1 MKISDLQNYTVVGGS
16 SPVSIPKQEGIGQK
30 ILNAGTAV
38 TNFLGGKN
46 VAETYGA
53 EIAKL
58 GATPQ
63 EKQYITQPGVKET
76 LGSALQLG
84 ANFIPGAGSGAG
96 LATKVAIGAGT
107 GYAFDVG
114 SKLQKDV
121 PVSEA
126 LKPGIGTAIG
136 GGLPLAA
143 AAIKPVTKIIGRL
156 FKGLG
161 SGLSGVSS
169 ESIDQIASN
178 PKAAQEVSD
187 IIKKTGNE
195 RVLENNARTI
205 VNGVSK
211 VRQEARATYGKAV
224 QELKATDIAQK
235 TFRDSV
241 SQSLDKIG
249 SIVKNGER
257 KLTTA
262 EFDNPAMLKKAS
274 TLINKLS
281 TTNLDGYALNKLQNE
296 IENSAFKTTGV
307 DAQRLAFNAFV
318 RDLSSSVK
326 TAINQST
333 NKLDTIN
340 KAFSQ
345 DMQLVE
351 TVQNIFGKVN
361 YKNLPEVVKASQ
373 KLEGIF
379 AQKGLAPEVV
389 DNFLER
395 IGVKASDFRTSAAVR
410 QILNKTTGAN
420 TKGLSIGEIVQQAT
434 SAVVTPEMV
443 KNIAVATGIA
453 REKVVP
459 FLNALKPSARNIV
472 INALLEDN
480 Q

>member
-121 PVSEA
+121 PVPEA

-178 PKAAQEVSD
+178 PKAAQE
-187 IIKKTGNE
+187 
-195 RVLENNARTI
+195 
-205 VNGVSK
+205 
-211 VRQEARATYGKAV
+211 
-224 QELKATDIAQK
+224 
-235 TFRDSV
+235 
-241 SQSLDKIG
+241 
-249 SIVKNGER
+249 
-257 KLTTA
+257 
-262 EFDNPAMLKKAS
+262 
-274 TLINKLS
+274 
-281 TTNLDGYALNKLQNE
+281 
-296 IENSAFKTTGV
+296 
-307 DAQRLAFNAFV
+307 
-318 RDLSSSVK
+318 
-326 TAINQST
+326 
-333 NKLDTIN
+333 
-340 KAFSQ
+340 
-345 DMQLVE
+345 
-351 TVQNIFGKVN
+351 
-361 YKNLPEVVKASQ
+361 
-373 KLEGIF
+373 
-379 AQKGLAPEVV
+379 
-389 DNFLER
+389 
-395 IGVKASDFRTSAAVR
+395 
-410 QILNKTTGAN
+410 
-420 TKGLSIGEIVQQAT
+420 
-434 SAVVTPEMV
+434 
-443 KNIAVATGIA
+443 
-453 REKVVP
+453 
-459 FLNALKPSARNIV
+459 
-472 INALLEDN
+472 
-480 Q
+480 